1 MKKKIAIFGST
12 GSIGKSLLNI
22 IDKDEKNFKI
32 IFLSAKK
39 NYKELLNQAKRFGV
53 KNIVITDIES
63 YEIAKKKAEKRIK
76 IFNNFKCLS
85 KIFKTKID
93 YTMNSIVGIDGLKP
107 TLDMIKFTKKI
118 VIANK
123 ESIVCGWSL
132 IEKKLIRYKT
142 KFVPVDSE
150 HFSIWFALKNEDI
163 NNIEKIYLTASGGPF
178 LNTSQSKLKKI
189 KISEALNHPNW
200 NMGKKI
206 SIDSATM
213 MNKVFEIIEA
223 KNIFKLDYK
232 KLSILTHP
240 KSYLHAIIKF
250 KNGLV
255 KTILHDTTM
264 TIPIQNTLYEK
275 NNKSFNSKNLD
286 LETLNNLDLKE
297 VNAKR
302 FPVIKILKNLPM
314 KNSLYET
321 VLVATNDKLVEF
333 YLEGR
338 IEYNQIYPKLWRF
351 INDKKFKKYKRIR
364 PKNLEN
370 ILNLNEYVR
379 LKIKV

>member
-297 VNAKR
+297 VNAKK

>member
-1 MKKKIAIFGST
+1 
-12 GSIGKSLLNI
+12 
-22 IDKDEKNFKI
+22 
-32 IFLSAKK
+32 
-39 NYKELLNQAKRFGV
+39 
-53 KNIVITDIES
+53 
-63 YEIAKKKAEKRIK
+63 
-76 IFNNFKCLS
+76 
-85 KIFKTKID
+85 
-93 YTMNSIVGIDGLKP
+93 
-107 TLDMIKFTKKI
+107 
-118 VIANK
+118 
-123 ESIVCGWSL
+123 
-132 IEKKLIRYKT
+132 
-142 KFVPVDSE
+142 
-150 HFSIWFALKNEDI
+150 
-163 NNIEKIYLTASGGPF
+163 
-178 LNTSQSKLKKI
+178 
-189 KISEALNHPNW
+189 
-200 NMGKKI
+200 MGKKI

-223 KNIFKLDYK
+223 KNIFKIDYK

-297 VNAKR
+297 VNAKK